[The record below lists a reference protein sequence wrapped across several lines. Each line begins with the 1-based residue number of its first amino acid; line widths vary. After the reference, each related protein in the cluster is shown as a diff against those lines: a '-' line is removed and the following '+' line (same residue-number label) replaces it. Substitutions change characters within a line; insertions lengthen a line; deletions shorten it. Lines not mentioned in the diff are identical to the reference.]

1 MRITCILLGALVLA
15 GCGSGVGTPSGSNVP
30 PESAPSA
37 GGTIPPPAYIEF
49 GEPGHWMSRSSSC
62 WSSDG
67 VAGCL
72 DAASPANDPNLPE
85 LIVARDGTGRIHL
98 GFDPSSAHL
107 TIGGTRVPVHAGRT
121 ITFTAHRP
129 DLLLLDVRDHDHGS
143 ASYDARLRFARD

>member
-1 MRITCILLGALVLA
+1 MRIACIVLGALALS
-15 GCGSGVGTPSGSNVP
+15 GCGSGAGTPSGSNAP
-30 PESAPSA
+30 PESAPAA

-49 GEPGHWMSRSSSC
+49 GEPGHWMSRGSSC
-62 WSSDG
+62 WSSGG

-72 DAASPANDPNLPE
+72 DAASPENDPNLPE
-85 LIVARDGTGRIHL
+85 LIVGRGATGRIHL

-107 TIGGTRVPVHAGRT
+107 TVGGLPVRVHAGRT

-129 DLLLLDVRDHDHGS
+129 GIVLLDVDQEHGS